1 MLNDKK
7 MKNVIDATIENMCN
21 VFDNARTNT
30 RNDALIICDVA
41 TSTHATRTHVDVDD
55 EIDNMFIDMK
65 LSCM

>member
-1 MLNDKK
+1 MN
-7 MKNVIDATIENMCN
+7 NVIDATIENMCN

-41 TSTHATRTHVDVDD
+41 TTTFNTRNVIDVDD
-55 EIDNMFIDMK
+55 EIDNVFIDMK